1 MARRVEWVRIT
12 KSEITGAGRAV
23 LSFQAQRQY
32 QARHVRTW
40 GGEYRPAETFA
51 PETSLLEK
59 PRQPKVIALIPVHN
73 ELEVGVTIEAVLGQ
87 SRPPD
92 EVYVL
97 TDNVRDQRIWDII
110 AQYPVSATCTVGNT
124 YRKAGNMNAALAS
137 LLPTLADTDVV
148 MGFDADSVP
157 GRHFVANALTWI
169 GRGYGAVGA
178 TFHGRDGGG
187 LLGLLQR
194 AEFARFAR
202 HQHRKTKCDVLSG
215 TGWAIPAG
223 LMREIAA
230 SRPDGQ
236 VYDATHITEDFE
248 LTLKLRKHGVDAVA
262 PSDCAVT
269 TDVMVTVGD
278 WVTQRLRW
286 QHGTLLALKQY
297 GWSPAT
303 REMIIRQVM
312 IYLVML
318 ATPLTMIYLA
328 WSFAIFGWQ
337 GINPLN
343 APIYAIGIGVV
354 VCEQAWQA
362 RKAGPRAV
370 LSTLTVWPDLL
381 YSMARQVI
389 YVRAGWRFLRSK
401 ATTWGAGTEV
411 R

>member
-1 MARRVEWVRIT
+1 MSTWR
-12 KSEITGAGRAV
+12 
-23 LSFQAQRQY
+23 RQY
-32 QARHVRTW
+32 EARHTRR
-40 GGEYRPAETFA
+40 GGYHPTETPGA
-51 PETSLLEK
+51 
-59 PRQPKVIALIPVHN
+59 RQPKVIVLVPVHN
-73 ELEVGVTIEAVLGQ
+73 ELEVGATIEAILGQ

-92 EVYVL
+92 EVYVC
-97 TDNVRDQRIWDII
+97 TDNVSDERIWDI
-110 AQYPVSATCTVGNT
+110 AMRYPVSVTSTVGNT
-124 YRKAGNMNAALAS
+124 YRKAGNLNTALAS
-137 LLPTLADTDVV
+137 LLSYGAVSDGDVI

-157 GRHFVANALTWI
+157 GRHFIANALTWL
-169 GRGYGAVGA
+169 GKGYGAVGA

-223 LMREIAA
+223 LLRGIAA

-248 LTLKLRKHGVDAVA
+248 LTLKLRSHGVDAVA

-286 QHGTLLALKQY
+286 QHGTLIALKQY
-297 GWSPAT
+297 GWSPST

-318 ATPLTMIYLA
+318 ATPLTAVYLI

-370 LSTLTVWPDLL
+370 LSTLTIWPDLL

-389 YVRAGWRFLRSK
+389 YIRAAWRFLRNRTS
-401 ATTWGAGTEV
+401 TWGAGTSI